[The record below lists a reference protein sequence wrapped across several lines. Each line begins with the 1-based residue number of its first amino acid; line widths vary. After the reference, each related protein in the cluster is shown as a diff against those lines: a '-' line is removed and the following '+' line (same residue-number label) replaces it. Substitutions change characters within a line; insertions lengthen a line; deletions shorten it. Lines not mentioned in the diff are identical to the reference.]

1 MQQRSPVQIAQL
13 YGSVASA
20 LVGGV
25 VAAYAVA
32 ESRVDDFSFSN
43 DGLTSVVITPQWAGA
58 TAAVVAAVGVALLHR
73 WGRGGLASVFA
84 AVGALVIAL
93 PAFVPVSASISVTLN
108 AMGAGTFLAAAAYPT
123 KSHRAA
129 QIALA
134 LGVTATTLY
143 FGGADLWRDR
153 VARWSLT
160 LPGDTYPVPS
170 TVPVWI
176 LLAATL
182 LVAGVAL
189 VARSGQETD
198 DVDTRLVTL
207 GVVLP
212 LAFTALYAWLGS
224 TSASPGSW
232 VTAVVIAVAVT
243 VALVWRLPQH
253 DARFILAGLAI
264 GAVSISSISFSSDW
278 TWAVPAVGAA
288 LALGVAVGWKRP
300 MPQLGLGLLAVT
312 ALSGLLDAALTTVA
326 YVFVLP
332 LALGLAVASCMPV
345 AVGAVASGSVLP
357 FTLTLFSVSATFLDP
372 ASQEFGWSTAPLE
385 EHGPAAV
392 TTPIPLTVLAA
403 TATIVVAMSTIH
415 LKRVRTAVV
424 T

>member
-32 ESRVDDFSFSN
+32 ESRVDDFSFSD

-58 TAAVVAAVGVALLHR
+58 TAAVVAAFGVALLHR
-73 WGRGGLASVFA
+73 WERGGLASVFA

-153 VARWSLT
+153 VARWSLA

-189 VARSGQETD
+189 VARSGQEAD

-224 TSASPGSW
+224 TSTSPGSW

-243 VALVWRLPQH
+243 VALAWRLPQH

-300 MPQLGLGLLAVT
+300 MPN
-312 ALSGLLDAALTTVA
+312 SGWDC
-326 YVFVLP
+326 LP
-332 LALGLAVASCMPV
+332 
-345 AVGAVASGSVLP
+345 
-357 FTLTLFSVSATFLDP
+357 
-372 ASQEFGWSTAPLE
+372 
-385 EHGPAAV
+385 
-392 TTPIPLTVLAA
+392 
-403 TATIVVAMSTIH
+403 
-415 LKRVRTAVV
+415 
-424 T
+424 